1 MATHFTA
8 GADGAGI
15 PVIGSSVQEMDP
27 VSAAVTS
34 FGGVMGVG
42 TIYSRVTTLQ
52 NVDSIS
58 YDVAW
63 TGNPTGQWY
72 VEVSNTYNPRT
83 GQGRWHELTGFSPTL
98 PAPAGAPGQFGVTI
112 RKCGYRFIRL
122 KYIGAA
128 STGQAEA
135 TAYAT
140 GD

>member
-1 MATHFTA
+1 MSTHFTA
-8 GADGAGI
+8 GNDGAGI
-15 PVIGSSVQEMDP
+15 PVMGVGVQEKDP
-27 VSAAVTS
+27 VSAEVTS
-34 FGGVMGVG
+34 YSGAMAVS
-42 TIYSRVTTLQ
+42 TIYSRVTVLQ
-52 NVDSIS
+52 NNDSIS

-63 TGNPTGQWY
+63 TGTPTGQWY

-98 PAPAGAPGQFGVTI
+98 PAPAGAPGQFAVTI

-122 KYIGAA
+122 KYIGSG